1 MNMILVCNVYIFI
14 YIVNFPFVFV
24 TNNPRLMRE
33 DIGRKVKTDWR
44 SQHRWDDNT
53 HTSMIP
59 YLTKH
64 GERQVCCCLGQIAK
78 HSVDLAEVVVEAE
91 VFPNILKCL
100 RDSDLYVR
108 KNAAT
113 CIREIAKHTPEV
125 CFSFIMYIYI
135 YHFTVG
141 V

>member
-1 MNMILVCNVYIFI
+1 M
-14 YIVNFPFVFV
+14 
-24 TNNPRLMRE
+24 
-33 DIGRKVKTDWR
+33 
-44 SQHRWDDNT
+44 
-53 HTSMIP
+53 
-59 YLTKH
+59 
-64 GERQVCCCLGQIAK
+64 CCCLGQIAK

-125 CFSFIMYIYI
+125 RCVTEYKCSWDIRLLNNNYRIINATFKGGTEDLIWVEVWVELNNANVFYCGGRGEGGRVCVAAPY
-135 YHFTVG
+135 FLLP
-141 V
+141 